1 MLISQFSFKPRSG
14 LLLSFLS
21 THIRRRHR
29 TNMRSRP
36 TTFQILR
43 VAASI
48 AAPAE
53 EPVPIRRRPAMI
65 PMGLG
70 RPAAFVPGGNAEV
83 CIGGVARR
91 RRLAATFALLLL
103 LFFLDLL
110 HAALLRLAVCFLHEV
125 DVEARGAVFEYVAHY
140 VAGGHLVHAKGEV
153 DVFAGCN
160 GVTAR
165 ARGGGG
171 HAFTED
177 GGVAGCGGGGAR
189 AAGAAGGL
197 VGNSCSC
204 SSYAGGSVAAVGV
217 GTVVVVAW
225 RGLAGD
231 GAVVVDVDG
240 EVDVGALEVHA
251 RSFNANLLKGDH
263 EHADEFVA
271 ALETQAFVLPVG
283 FVEEDDVERDGK
295 VVCDLAH
302 FSEDVALEFTAFAA
316 DELDQALPQGVDLL
330 EHRAVFDDNGD
341 GFCQRA
347 GPTLVE
353 NKQGVQVRVGRLDN
367 VPFHL
372 LEFRVEERDLLD
384 EIVIS

>member
-83 CIGGVARR
+83 CIGDVARR
-91 RRLAATFALLLL
+91 RRLAATFAFFFL

-125 DVEARGAVFEYVAHY
+125 DVEARGAVFEYITHY
-140 VAGGHLVHAKGEV
+140 VAGCHLVHAEREV
-153 DVFAGCN
+153 DVFAGCD

-165 ARGGGG
+165 ACRGGR
-171 HAFTED
+171 HALTED
-177 GGVAGCGGGGAR
+177 GRVAGCGGAD
-189 AAGAAGGL
+189 AAASAAGGL
-197 VGNSCSC
+197 VGSSWCCS
-204 SSYAGGSVAAVGV
+204 
-217 GTVVVVAW
+217 
-225 RGLAGD
+225 
-231 GAVVVDVDG
+231 
-240 EVDVGALEVHA
+240 
-251 RSFNANLLKGDH
+251 
-263 EHADEFVA
+263 
-271 ALETQAFVLPVG
+271 
-283 FVEEDDVERDGK
+283 
-295 VVCDLAH
+295 
-302 FSEDVALEFTAFAA
+302 
-316 DELDQALPQGVDLL
+316 
-330 EHRAVFDDNGD
+330 
-341 GFCQRA
+341 
-347 GPTLVE
+347 
-353 NKQGVQVRVGRLDN
+353 
-367 VPFHL
+367 
-372 LEFRVEERDLLD
+372 
-384 EIVIS
+384 